1 MSNAAAQAAKF
12 YDQVTSEETV
22 FGLAEDGGFL
32 VFRIRD
38 TDVVP
43 FWSSKSRVT
52 AIQKRNP
59 KYGKWTLTEEPLTEF
74 IERTLTWLEKDN
86 ISIGL
91 NWSGERLV
99 GYDVSVPELRKS
111 LEYRIK
117 RRNLANKLPLPTP
130 ASGIPA
136 PGAPVA
142 PPTGAGGR

>member
-12 YDQVTSEETV
+12 YDQVTSGETV

-32 VFRIRD
+32 LFRIRD
-38 TDVVP
+38 TEVVP

-52 AIQKRNP
+52 AIRKRNP
-59 KYGKWTLTEEPLTEF
+59 KYGKWTLTEEPLTDF

-111 LEYRIK
+111 LEYRMK
-117 RRNLANKLPLPTP
+117 RRNLANKPLLPTP
-130 ASGIPA
+130 TSDTPSA
-136 PGAPVA
+136 GAAVA
-142 PPTGAGGR
+142 PPPRNGDH